1 MSYSR
6 YCLDV
11 RGLRRAALAL
21 AGALVLVGAVAPL
34 PSTAGATLPPL
45 LERNLFFGEPEV
57 SGMQI
62 SPDGRYLSFLK
73 PWDGVRNLWVK
84 RTDEPFDRAR
94 PVTNDR
100 TRPLLDYFWS
110 RDAKYILF
118 TRDADGDENL
128 NVYAVALH
136 DVQSPDGPRPVVR
149 NLTNRKG
156 VRSVIYAAPKADP
169 GRIYVG
175 LNDRDRAWHDLYA
188 VHIATGTLELIRTND
203 LRATHWLFDLDGTLR
218 LAVRAAET
226 GDTEILRLGPGGP
239 TRIYSCTVVETCW
252 PGPFH
257 RDGRRVYMTSN
268 HGHDVDLTRLSLV
281 DVENGREELVAT
293 DPQGRVDLERATFSA
308 RTDALVATAYTDD
321 DGTRWAWRD
330 SQARADFELLRAK
343 LPGRELAF
351 AATADEQRWL
361 VHANADVEPGE
372 SYLFDRRNKAL
383 TLQFRALEA
392 IPRSALATTTT
403 ISYLSSDG
411 MRISAYLTLPKG
423 VEPKRLPLVVMA
435 HGGPWARDR
444 WGYMPQTQFLA
455 NRGVAVLQPN
465 YRGSTGYGKAFLNA
479 GNRQWGERIQDDLTW
494 GVRHLV
500 GQGIVDPKRVAIVGS
515 SFGGYCALAG
525 AAFTPD
531 LYAAAASIVGI
542 SNVPMVVDSLT
553 AFASPA
559 RTMFVERIGDPT
571 SIEGRAQ
578 LERQS
583 PLSSVATIKIPLLLI
598 HGANDPRVRQA
609 DSERMVVALR
619 DRVAVEYL
627 LLPDEGHVL
636 GLNQAFARPVNNQA
650 VFAGLERF
658 LAKHL
663 GTRYQEGLEP
673 EVARRLRE
681 ITVDPKTV
689 AVGTAKKPSAV
700 PMVKTQAPGFYR
712 MMVGEFEVTT
722 LNDGVVPYRASDVLP
737 DAAPDQIEKALG
749 AIGRSDP
756 VGMSYNA
763 YLINTGNKLVLVDTG
778 TGGKLNESPFFR
790 GAGRL
795 LANLHAAGY
804 RPEQIDE
811 VYVTH
816 LGPDHV
822 GGLTRGLQRTFPNA
836 ILRAAKE
843 EVAAF
848 LEPDRSWAKD
858 WRLQFWADLFTPYS
872 SVGKFESFTGDV
884 TLTPGIRALATPG
897 HTPGH
902 TSYVVESAGRRL
914 LVLGDVILLDAMHF
928 ADPSLESVFDVDRR
942 AAVAQRRRVLTL
954 AADQDYMVAGAH
966 LTFPGVGHVRRSGDG
981 FQWIRVNYEIPD

>member
-1 MSYSR
+1 M
-6 YCLDV
+6 L
-11 RGLRRAALAL
+11 G
-21 AGALVLVGAVAPL
+21 GALAPL
-34 PSTAGATLPPL
+34 PSSTAATLPPL
-45 LERNLFFGEPEV
+45 LERTLFFGEPEV

-62 SPDGRYLSFLK
+62 SPDGQYLSFLK
-73 PWDGVRNLWVK
+73 PLNGVRNLWVK
-84 RTDEPFDRAR
+84 RTDEPFDKAR
-94 PVTNDR
+94 PVTADR
-100 TRPLLDYFWS
+100 THPLLNYFWS
-110 RDAKYILF
+110 RDGKYIVF
-118 TRDADGDENL
+118 TRDADGDENF
-128 NVYAVALH
+128 NVYVVALH
-136 DVQSPDGPRPVVR
+136 DARSPDGQRPDVR
-149 NLTNRKG
+149 NLTNRTG

-169 GRIYVG
+169 GRIYIG

-188 VHIATGTLELIRTND
+188 VHISTGKLELIRTND
-203 LRATHWLFDLDGTLR
+203 LRATHWLFDLDGKLR
-218 LAVRAAET
+218 LAVRTADN
-226 GDTEILRLGPGGP
+226 GDTEILRLGPDGS
-239 TRIYSCTVVETCW
+239 TRIYSCTIVETCW

-257 RDGRRVYMTSN
+257 GDGKRVYVTSN
-268 HGHDVDLTRLSLV
+268 HGHDVDLTRLSLI
-281 DVENGREELVAT
+281 DVESGKEELVAT

-321 DGTRWAWRD
+321 DGTRWEWRD
-330 SQARADFELLRAK
+330 SQARADFELLRSR

-351 AATADEQRWL
+351 SATADEQQWL

-383 TLQFRALEA
+383 TLQYRALEA

-403 ISYLSSDG
+403 IRYSSSDG
-411 MRISAYLTLPKG
+411 MRISGYLTLPKD

-444 WGYMPQTQFLA
+444 WSYMPQTQFLA

-479 GNRQWGERIQDDLTW
+479 GNREWGERIQDDLTW
-494 GVRHLV
+494 GVRYLV
-500 GQGIVDPKRVAIVGS
+500 EQGIVDPKRVGIVGS

-571 SIEGRAQ
+571 SVEGRAQ

-583 PLSSVATIKIPLLLI
+583 PLNSVAKIKIPLLLI

-609 DSERMVVALR
+609 DSERMVAALR
-619 DRVAVEYL
+619 DRVPVEYL

-658 LAKHL
+658 LAEHL
-663 GTRYQEGLEP
+663 GTRYQEALEP
-673 EVARRLRE
+673 EVAQRLKE
-681 ITVDPKTV
+681 IRVDPETV
-689 AVGTAKKPSAV
+689 AVGTAPRPSSV
-700 PMVKTQAPGFYR
+700 SMVRTQAPGFYR
-712 MMVGEFEVTT
+712 MMLGEFEVTA
-722 LNDGVVPYRASDVLP
+722 LNDGVVSYRASDVVTG
-737 DAAPDQIEKALG
+737 ATQVQIENALG
-749 AIGRSDP
+749 AMGRSDP

-763 YLINTGNKLVLVDTG
+763 YLINTGHRLVLIDTG
-778 TGGKLNESPFFR
+778 TGGKLNESAFFR

-795 LANLHAAGY
+795 LANLRAAGY

-811 VYVTH
+811 VYITH

-822 GGLTRGLQRTFPNA
+822 GGLTRGFQRTFPNA

-848 LEPDRSWAKD
+848 LEPEKSWARD

-884 TLTPGIRALATPG
+884 TLTPGIRALATHG

-902 TSYVVESAGRRL
+902 TSYVVESAGGQL
-914 LVLGDVILLDAMHF
+914 LVLGDVMLLEAMHF

-942 AAVAQRRRVLTL
+942 AAVAQRQRVLKL
-954 AADQDYMVAGAH
+954 AADQDYMLAGAH
-966 LTFPGVGHVRRSGDG
+966 LAFPGVGHVRRSGDG
-981 FQWIRVNYEIPD
+981 FRWIPANYEIPD